1 MFKRLSMV
9 MLMGAMLAV
18 GAFAFGE
25 YRRPPNADVVTIP
38 ISDEASS
45 LATLAS
51 SVPGSKPQASPDRPV
66 PKTGSILYGCENGR
80 AFGVEYGK
88 NNGAAE
94 LTMNDGTS
102 RLDPVFVAEGAE
114 WSDGTL
120 TLMIKGDF
128 AEVFF
133 AGQSA
138 SGTCVAQQ

>member
-25 YRRPPNADVVTIP
+25 YRRPADADVVTIP
-38 ISDEASS
+38 IVDEAAA

-51 SVPGSKPQASPDRPV
+51 AVPGSRPNASADHPA
-66 PKTGSILYGCENGR
+66 PKMGSILYGCENGR

-88 NNGAAE
+88 TNGAAE

-102 RLDPVFVAEGAE
+102 RLEPVFVADGAE

-120 TLMIKGDF
+120 TLMTKGDF

-133 AGQSA
+133 AGQST
-138 SGTCVAQQ
+138 SGTCVAQK